1 MSNISLSGHDF
12 WKTFCSVQTIDV
24 WVADEE
30 HSIWSYIWQKR
41 MSPKQLCLVWY
52 KLLKIFRVFNTKGW
66 IGNGIWGSDLS
77 CSLENTQILEK
88 ENSYKTREGKPCQT
102 REVRTRIKPGKEN
115 RVKPE
120 KENSIKPCLRLSDVK
135 YEIGW
140 TDWKPT
146 TQKERVRNNRADLH
160 GVFLV

>member
-30 HSIWSYIWQKR
+30 HCIWSYIWQKR

-120 KENSIKPCLRLSDVK
+120 RYNSYKTREGKPSQTREVRTRIKPGKENRVKPERL
-135 YEIGW
+135 E
-140 TDWKPT
+140 
-146 TQKERVRNNRADLH
+146 
-160 GVFLV
+160 LV